1 MGNFHTQLWLRQN
14 PLLPAVTKRE
24 ICLMITD
31 DDNDDAD
38 DNEDVDN
45 DDVYKDHTSQG
56 FSSINILGKCCC
68 DPHFTD
74 KER

>member
-1 MGNFHTQLWLRQN
+1 
-14 PLLPAVTKRE
+14 
-24 ICLMITD
+24 MITD

-45 DDVYKDHTSQG
+45 GDDYKDHTSQG

-68 DPHFTD
+68 DPHFTVGRGGGGA
-74 KER
+74 EAQRG

>member
-1 MGNFHTQLWLRQN
+1 
-14 PLLPAVTKRE
+14 
-24 ICLMITD
+24 MITD

-38 DNEDVDN
+38 DNENVDN
-45 DDVYKDHTSQG
+45 DDDYKDHTSQG

-74 KER
+74 KET